1 MKANL
6 NLRALKKILI
16 VNISLI
22 LFFQFSG
29 CWLYVSEDELNEL
42 NTFKKEVYSLEAE
55 VKDLKFKQL
64 ELTKER
70 KELIKK
76 LNDCQ
81 KFRDSLS
88 QTKREAE

>member
-6 NLRALKKILI
+6 NLRTLKKILI
-16 VNISLI
+16 FNFPLI

-29 CWLYVSEDELNEL
+29 CWLYVSEDEWNEL
-42 NTFKKEVYSLEAE
+42 NTFKKEVYSLEAD

-70 KELIKK
+70 NELIKK

>member
-6 NLRALKKILI
+6 NVRSSIKILI
-16 VNISLI
+16 VNFLLI
-22 LFFQFSG
+22 LFFQFPG

-70 KELIKK
+70 NELIKK

>member
-16 VNISLI
+16 INFSLI

-29 CWLYVSEDELNEL
+29 CWLYVSEDKLNEL

-55 VKDLKFKQL
+55 VKNLKLKQL

-70 KELIKK
+70 NELIKK

-88 QTKREAE
+88 QTKREAQ

>member
-6 NLRALKKILI
+6 NLRALKKIFI
-16 VNISLI
+16 VNFSLI

-55 VKDLKFKQL
+55 VKNLKLKQL

-70 KELIKK
+70 NELIKK

>member
-16 VNISLI
+16 VNFSLI

-42 NTFKKEVYSLEAE
+42 NTFKKEVYSTEAE
-55 VKDLKFKQL
+55 VKNLKLKQL

-70 KELIKK
+70 NELIKN

>member
-16 VNISLI
+16 VNFSLI

-55 VKDLKFKQL
+55 VKHLKFKQL

-70 KELIKK
+70 NELIKK

>member
-16 VNISLI
+16 VNFPLI

-70 KELIKK
+70 NELIKK

>member
-16 VNISLI
+16 VNFSLI

-55 VKDLKFKQL
+55 VKNLKLKQL

-70 KELIKK
+70 NKLIKK

>member
-16 VNISLI
+16 VNFPLI

-64 ELTKER
+64 KLTKER
-70 KELIKK
+70 NELIKK

>member
-16 VNISLI
+16 VNFSLI

-70 KELIKK
+70 NELIKK

>member
-6 NLRALKKILI
+6 NLRALKKIFI
-16 VNISLI
+16 VNFPLI

-29 CWLYVSEDELNEL
+29 CWLYVSEDELNKL

-70 KELIKK
+70 NELIKK

>member
-6 NLRALKKILI
+6 NSRSSKKILI
-16 VNISLI
+16 VTFSLI

-55 VKDLKFKQL
+55 VKDLKLKQL

-70 KELIKK
+70 NELIKK